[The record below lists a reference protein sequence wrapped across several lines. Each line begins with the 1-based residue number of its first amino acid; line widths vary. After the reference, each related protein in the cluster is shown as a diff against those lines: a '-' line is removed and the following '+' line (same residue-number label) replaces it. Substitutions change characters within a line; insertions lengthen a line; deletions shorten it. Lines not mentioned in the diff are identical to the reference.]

1 MAPPARKR
9 TMVKHVTGKVRP
21 VTYDIPADG
30 HVYGKA
36 LEWDEVD
43 GSVTLTDWDVHSAS
57 APAADQFSYV
67 MSNRAA
73 FDAGAKTAA
82 DYRTYALQ
90 HPDLKS
96 KNLEGSYM
104 VRNTILTKQQKTSQV
119 FGVPSDKVRSAMRS
133 ERRSPSRAIT
143 THAPSLLSAPFPQSH
158 GTKELIECKYMGREE
173 VEPEYPSLAG
183 LKKQGK
189 APVPHSTIASRSH
202 HKTPAAPPK
211 PNFCMKRFQNVPGR
225 LSRAA
230 MGKE

>member
-104 VRNTILTKQQKTSQV
+104 VRNTVLTKQQKTSQV
-119 FGVPSDKVRSAMRS
+119 FGVPSDK
-133 ERRSPSRAIT
+133 
-143 THAPSLLSAPFPQSH
+143 SH